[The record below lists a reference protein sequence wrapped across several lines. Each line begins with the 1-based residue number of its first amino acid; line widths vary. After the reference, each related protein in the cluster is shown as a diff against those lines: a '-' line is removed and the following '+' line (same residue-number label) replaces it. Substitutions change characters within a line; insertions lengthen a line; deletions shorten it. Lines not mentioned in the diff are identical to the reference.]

1 MVRQGST
8 GNSGSRQG
16 TPSGRKPAGGSNGA
30 SRGKSAGTSRGRSGG
45 KSVSAVYRRR
55 RLFVGVALLMVLG
68 MGVGGFAVLSG
79 TLNGDKEQVSSTDGG
94 NADGGS
100 DASPQPTAGQDP
112 SAAAPSSPPATPTCD
127 QSLVT
132 VTASTDK
139 PVYGEGEN
147 PLLSLKVTNGGQLP
161 CDVNIGT
168 SQMEFL
174 VTSGSDRI
182 FSSIDCQASSED
194 LIKTIAPGK
203 SETANFPWP
212 RNRSV
217 PGCSAVSAKPG
228 AGGAYYVFTAK
239 LGPKTSPKAVFQ
251 LG

>member
-1 MVRQGST
+1 MVRQGNT
-8 GNSGSRQG
+8 GNNGSRQG
-16 TPSGRKPAGGSNGA
+16 SSSDRKRTAGSNGPSGGK
-30 SRGKSAGTSRGRSGG
+30 SRGKTGG

-55 RLFVGVALLMVLG
+55 RLFVGIVLLMVLA
-68 MGVGGFAVLSG
+68 MGIGGFSAISA
-79 TLNGDKEQVSSTDGG
+79 TLNADKVQVSSTEGG
-94 NADGGS
+94 NAGTTTQPTNAPEAS
-100 DASPQPTAGQDP
+100 ASAASPT
-112 SAAAPSSPPATPTCD
+112 PATPTCD
-127 QSLVT
+127 RSLVT
-132 VTASTDK
+132 VSASTDK
-139 PVYGEGEN
+139 PAYGAGEE
-147 PLLSLKVTNGGQLP
+147 PLLSLKVTNGGKLP

-182 FSSIDCQASSED
+182 FSSVDCQASSED
-194 LIKTIAPGK
+194 LIKTIAPGG

-217 PGCSAVSAKPG
+217 PGCTAVSAKPG

-239 LGPKTSPKAVFQ
+239 LGEKTSPKAVFQ